1 MPKIILLNGP
11 ARSGKDFAAAHLM
24 DALKEDEPVHLKLS
38 SPLKTMASE
47 ILAESCEDLEK
58 RKEETLPIGVSYRH
72 VQIMLFESIAQ
83 AFTKSWLGQT
93 LARKIAKIDNSTI
106 VVSDAGRDEEIE
118 PLIQAFGAKN
128 LLVVQIFRNGCSFDN
143 DIRYYITNQ
152 RVKRVTIFNDGTTN
166 FKTQLDAFVL
176 DFLS

>member
-24 DALKEDEPVHLKLS
+24 DATKDDDPVHLKLS
-38 SPLKTMASE
+38 TPLKIMAGE

-58 RKEETLPIGVSYRH
+58 IKDRTLDFGASYRD

-83 AFTKSWLGQT
+83 TFTRSWLGQAMT
-93 LARKIAKIDNSTI
+93 RKIKKLDVNII
-106 VVSDAGRDEEIE
+106 VISDVGRDEEIE
-118 PLIQAFGAKN
+118 PLIKAFGAKN
-128 LLVVQIFRNGCSFDN
+128 ILVVQIFRDGCSFDN
-143 DIRYYITNQ
+143 DIRYYITDA
-152 RVKRVTIFNDGTTN
+152 RVKRVTVYNDNTHN
-166 FKTQLDAFVL
+166 FKTKLDAYVL

>member
-24 DALKEDEPVHLKLS
+24 DATKDDDPVHLKLS
-38 SPLKTMASE
+38 TPLKVMASE

-58 RKEETLPIGVSYRH
+58 IKEQTLDFGVSYRD

-83 AFTKSWLGQT
+83 AFTKSWLGQAMT
-93 LARKIAKIDNSTI
+93 RKIKKLDANTI
-106 VVSDAGRDEEIE
+106 IVSDAGRDEEIE
-118 PLIQAFGAKN
+118 PLIRAFGAKN
-128 LLVVQIFRNGCSFDN
+128 ILIVQIFRDGCSFDN
-143 DIRYYITNQ
+143 DIRYYITDP
-152 RVKRVTIFNDGTTN
+152 RVKRVTVYNDSTAN
-166 FKTQLDAFVL
+166 FKTKLDAYVL